1 MTDALLSGRVGEVT
15 ASHTE
20 RVAAQCYRLH
30 AAPPLGALVRIGA
43 PPVYG
48 VVREIWHEPLD
59 PGRPLAPRGAGL
71 ESEAEIYAANPQ
83 LQAMLATRFAATVV
97 GYGAGAEL
105 RPGLPPQPP
114 NLHSF
119 VFLGD
124 AGEIAAFAGE
134 LRWLGLLLA
143 DRSPA
148 ADATLAGFLHHA
160 AVTMADRRAFLL
172 HAGRRLASELA
183 AEPQRLQSLL
193 RELAI

>member
-1 MTDALLSGRVGEVT
+1 MIDSPLPRRVGEVMV
-15 ASHTE
+15 SHTE

-30 AAPPLGALVRIGA
+30 AAPPLGALVRIGS

-71 ESEAEIYAANPQ
+71 ESEDDIYAANPQ
-83 LQAMLATRFAATVV
+83 LPTMLTTRFAATVI
-97 GYGAGAEL
+97 GYGNGPEM

-114 NLHSF
+114 NLHAF

-124 AGEIAAFAGE
+124 AGEIAAFAAE

-148 ADATLAGFLHHA
+148 ADAALAGFLRCA
-160 AVTMADRRAFLL
+160 AGTMTDRRAFLL
-172 HAGRRLASELA
+172 HAGRRLAAELA

-193 RELAI
+193 RELAV